1 MFLQK
6 LLGDVS
12 KTEFSAEYLHRL
24 PFALANT
31 AGDFLSCGT
40 WDLLGRLL
48 ERRADAMVVRQG
60 ARWSGET
67 PANLQ
72 QARQLCDE
80 GWTILVRH
88 AEQHDPQLQ
97 NIAESFQADFHAPV
111 NIHLYVTP
119 AGTHGFSWH
128 YDAEDVFI
136 VQTAGRKEY
145 SLRKNTVNPWPL
157 VETIPADMRYERE
170 LMPLMRVELRAG
182 DWLYIPC
189 GYWHKADALPDDEA
203 AISLAIGIMAPAAI
217 DLLEFLRPR
226 LLSSLLWRQRL
237 PTLGDASPGDANDAE
252 AQIQQVCSMLADDLN
267 SVLNNEHLA
276 RQFHEWQ
283 RNRSAASQVGE
294 GPETPER

>member
-12 KTEFSAEYLHRL
+12 KQQFSAEYLHRL
-24 PFALANT
+24 PFAQAST
-31 AGDFLSCGT
+31 AGEFSS
-40 WDLLGRLL
+40 WASWELLGRLL
-48 ERRADAMVVRQG
+48 ERHADAMVVRQG
-60 ARWSGET
+60 ARWSGEL
-67 PANLQ
+67 PANLH
-72 QARQLCDE
+72 QAHQLCDE

-88 AEQHDPQLQ
+88 AEQHDHQLK

-136 VQTAGRKEY
+136 VQTTGRKEY

-170 LMPLMRVELRAG
+170 LMPMMRVELRAG

-203 AISLAIGIMAPAAI
+203 AISLAIGVMAPSAI

-237 PTLGDASPGDANDAE
+237 PTLGDASPEGGKDVDR
-252 AQIQQVCSMLADDLN
+252 QLQDVCAMLADELARI
-267 SVLNNEHLA
+267 LRNEHLPQ
-276 RQFHEWQ
+276 QFLEWQ
-283 RNRSAASQVGE
+283 RQRPAAASVDPL
-294 GPETPER
+294 PETPEC

>member
-12 KTEFSAEYLHRL
+12 KQQFSAEYLHRL
-24 PFALANT
+24 PLAQPGT
-31 AGDFLSCGT
+31 AAEFIPWAS
-40 WDLLGRLL
+40 WELLGRLL
-48 ERRADAMVVRQG
+48 EHHADAMVVRQG
-60 ARWSGET
+60 ARWTGEV

-72 QARQLCDE
+72 EARQLCDE

-88 AEQHDPQLQ
+88 AEQHDPQLKK
-97 NIAESFQADFHAPV
+97 IADSFHADFHAPV

-170 LMPLMRVELRAG
+170 LMPMMRVELRAG

-189 GYWHKADALPDDEA
+189 GYWHKADALPDDDA
-203 AISLAIGIMAPAAI
+203 AISLAIGIMSPAAI

-237 PTLGDASPGDANDAE
+237 PTLGDASPDGGKDVDRQFQE
-252 AQIQQVCSMLADDLN
+252 VCAMLADDLATN
-267 SVLNNEHLA
+267 LRNEHLPQ
-276 RQFHEWQ
+276 QFLEWQ
-283 RNRSAASQVGE
+283 RQRSAASPGNHADTGQHC
-294 GPETPER
+294 